1 MPQRSQGVASL
12 DRVCHVNSVLRKK
25 QGVFDGIIRHA
36 FVIKEHILRSYFALG
51 GTPSMF
57 FVDFN

>member
-1 MPQRSQGVASL
+1 MASL

-57 FVDFN
+57 CVDFN